1 MKNCCANWELES
13 NGNTCECKTK
23 ASQRKGEKSN
33 LLIEVLTAF
42 RDALLREIAAIE
54 NNHGN

>member
-1 MKNCCANWELES
+1 M
-13 NGNTCECKTK
+13 GTH
-23 ASQRKGEKSN
+23 ASARPKPRREKVKKSN